1 MRLVGSENR
10 IFPVVA
16 AERFHL
22 TIHRRGWQRGLVV
35 AASLMAL
42 SSCALVKPGEA
53 PRETFDISAP
63 TQFSG
68 VRGGSRAQILVKV
81 PTALKSL
88 DSDRIVVK
96 PTPTIV
102 TYLAGAQWTDT
113 VPRLV
118 QAKLVESFENSAATR
133 ATAKPG
139 DGLVIDYQL
148 VSDVRRFEVADG
160 VAIIEL
166 SIKLL
171 TDRTGRVRETRIFRS
186 TARSISDKPE
196 DLVDAFDSAFDEL
209 ARDIVTWIVRRT

>member
-1 MRLVGSENR
+1 MRLVGSKNR
-10 IFPVVA
+10 KFPVIT
-16 AERFHL
+16 AEGFRP
-22 TIHRRGWQRGLVV
+22 TIRRHGRDLLI
-35 AASLMAL
+35 AASVVAL

-53 PRETFDISAP
+53 PRETFEISAP

-102 TYLAGAQWTDT
+102 TYLAGAQWSDT
-113 VPRLV
+113 VPRLI
-118 QAKLVESFENSAATR
+118 QAKLVESFDNAAATR

-148 VSDVRRFEVADG
+148 VSDVRRFEVAEG

-186 TARSISDKPE
+186 TAQSLSDKPD
-196 DLVDAFDSAFDEL
+196 DLVNAFDTAFAVI
-209 ARDIVTWIVRRT
+209 ARDIVSWIVRRT